1 MEKVNQLSSAQ
12 VLIMAV
18 TAGICVANIYY
29 NQPILQEIAISLHID
44 PKNIGTISPLAQAGY
59 GLGLLFITPLGDKM
73 DRKRLILYLQILLI
87 LALIG
92 MSFASTLF
100 QLYAASLAI
109 GLFAV
114 TAQVILPM
122 AASLVTE
129 NKGKIVG
136 IIFTGILIG
145 VLTARVFSGF
155 ITEGLGWQ
163 YVYRIS
169 AILVALS
176 ALLMQTDFPSNK
188 DRFNGSYLQLLQSV
202 MLQLKRFH
210 TLRVTALI
218 GALAFGS
225 LSSFWVTLTFY
236 LSGSP
241 FKYSTSVIG
250 LFGLLA
256 AGGALLAPF
265 IGKLADKGNPRRS
278 LTISLAFIL
287 VSIGALYVFHGSLI
301 SLLVAVLLIDIGVQA
316 VQITNIALIY
326 SLDTQANSRI
336 NTVYMT
342 SYFIGGAGGA
352 YIGLLAWNYGGW
364 NMVLGQMAVF
374 IVIALIASRSIRKS

>member
-1 MEKVNQLSSAQ
+1 MEKVNQLSSTQ

-29 NQPILQEIAISLHID
+29 NQPILNEVALSLHID

-169 AILVALS
+169 AVLVAIS

-188 DRFNGSYLQLLQSV
+188 DRFSGSYLQLLQSV

-210 TLRVTALI
+210 TLRLTALI

-287 VSIGALYVFHGSLI
+287 VSIGALYVFPGSLI

-364 NMVLGQMAVF
+364 NMVLSQMALF
-374 IVIALIASRSIRKS
+374 IVIALIASRSVRKS

>member
-1 MEKVNQLSSAQ
+1 MEKANGLSFTQ

-29 NQPILQEIAISLHID
+29 NQPILNEIALSLHID
-44 PKNIGTISPLAQAGY
+44 PKHIGTISPLAQAGY

-73 DRKRLILYLQILLI
+73 DRKRLILWLQVFLI

-92 MSFASTLF
+92 MSFAANFF

-136 IIFTGILIG
+136 TIFTGILIG

-155 ITEGLGWQ
+155 ITESLGWQ

-169 AILVALS
+169 AVLVALS

-188 DRFNGSYLQLLQSV
+188 DRFSGTYIQLLQSV

-241 FKYSTSVIG
+241 FNYSAAIIG

-256 AGGALLAPF
+256 AGGALLAPVV
-265 IGKLADKGNPRRS
+265 GKLADKGSHKRS
-278 LTISLAFIL
+278 LMVSLLFVL
-287 VSIGALYVFHGSLI
+287 VSLVALYLFPGSLV

-326 SLDTQANSRI
+326 TLDTQANSRI

-364 NMVLGQMAVF
+364 NMVLAQMAIF
-374 IVIALIASRSIRKS
+374 ITIALIASRSLKTK

>member
-1 MEKVNQLSSAQ
+1 MEKVNQLSSIQ

-29 NQPILQEIAISLHID
+29 NQPILNEIALSLHID

-87 LALIG
+87 FALIG
-92 MSFASTLF
+92 MSFAATLF
-100 QLYAASLAI
+100 QLYVASLAI

-169 AILVALS
+169 AILVAIS

-287 VSIGALYVFHGSLI
+287 VSIGALYVFPGSLT

-364 NMVLGQMAVF
+364 NMVLGQMAAF
-374 IVIALIASRSIRKS
+374 IIIALIVSRSIKNK

>member
-1 MEKVNQLSSAQ
+1 MEKVNQLSSTQ

-29 NQPILQEIAISLHID
+29 NQPILNEIALSLRID

-100 QLYAASLAI
+100 QLYVASLAI

-169 AILVALS
+169 AVLVAIS

-188 DRFNGSYLQLLQSV
+188 DRFSGSYLQLLQSV

-210 TLRVTALI
+210 TLRLTALI

-287 VSIGALYVFHGSLI
+287 VSIGALYVFPGSLI

-364 NMVLGQMAVF
+364 NMVLGQMALF
-374 IVIALIASRSIRKS
+374 IVIALIASRSVRKS

>member
-1 MEKVNQLSSAQ
+1 MERVNQLSAIQ

-29 NQPILQEIAISLHID
+29 NQPILNEIALSLHID

-169 AILVALS
+169 AVLVALS

-202 MLQLKRFH
+202 MLQLKRFN
-210 TLRVTALI
+210 TLRITALI

-287 VSIGALYVFHGSLI
+287 LSIGALYVFPGSLI

-364 NMVLGQMAVF
+364 NMVLGQMALF

>member
-1 MEKVNQLSSAQ
+1 MEKVNQLSSTQ

-29 NQPILQEIAISLHID
+29 NQPILNEIALSLHID

-100 QLYAASLAI
+100 QLYVASLAI

-169 AILVALS
+169 AVLVAIS
-176 ALLMQTDFPSNK
+176 ALLMQTDFPSNE
-188 DRFNGSYLQLLQSV
+188 DRFSGSYLQLLQSV

-210 TLRVTALI
+210 TLRLTALI

-287 VSIGALYVFHGSLI
+287 VSIGALYVFPGSLI

-364 NMVLGQMAVF
+364 NMVLSQMALF
-374 IVIALIASRSIRKS
+374 IVIALIASRSVRKS

>member
-29 NQPILQEIAISLHID
+29 NQPILNEIALSLHID

-169 AILVALS
+169 AVLVAIS

-188 DRFNGSYLQLLQSV
+188 DRFSGSYLQLLQSV

-210 TLRVTALI
+210 TLRLTALI

-287 VSIGALYVFHGSLI
+287 VSIGALYVFPGSLI

-364 NMVLGQMAVF
+364 NMVLSQMALF
-374 IVIALIASRSIRKS
+374 IVIALIASRSVRKS

>member
-1 MEKVNQLSSAQ
+1 MRSKYLLQSAHF
-12 VLIMAV
+12 
-18 TAGICVANIYY
+18 TGIAK
-29 NQPILQEIAISLHID
+29 SLHID

-59 GLGLLFITPLGDKM
+59 GLGLLLITPLGDKM
-73 DRKRLILYLQILLI
+73 DRKRLILWLQILLI
-87 LALIG
+87 VSLIG
-92 MSFASTLF
+92 MSFAANIA
-100 QLYAASLAI
+100 QLYCASLAI

-155 ITEGLGWQ
+155 ITQAFGWQ

-169 AILVALS
+169 AVLVAIS
-176 ALLMQTDFPSNK
+176 ALLMQTDFPSDK
-188 DRFNGSYLQLLQSV
+188 ERFNGTYIQLLQSV
-202 MLQLKRFH
+202 MLQLKRFK
-210 TLRVTALI
+210 TLRLTALI

-241 FKYSTSVIG
+241 FNYSAAIIG

-278 LTISLAFIL
+278 LMVSLLFVL
-287 VSIGALYVFHGSLI
+287 VSIGALYIFPGSLI
-301 SLLVAVLLIDIGVQA
+301 SLLVAVLFIDIGVQA
-316 VQITNIALIY
+316 VQITNLP
-326 SLDTQANSRI
+326 LF
-336 NTVYMT
+336 TV
-342 SYFIGGAGGA
+342 
-352 YIGLLAWNYGGW
+352 
-364 NMVLGQMAVF
+364 
-374 IVIALIASRSIRKS
+374 